1 MHEEEG
7 RTRFAPLTAL
17 GGVHAPGRMGSR
29 GAALLVALPLLLI
42 VTLLGITGMR
52 NTLMQERMAGNLR
65 DRNLAFQA
73 AEAALRE
80 GERRASNVASPPVGF
95 DPTDNSQWETV
106 FVDNNG
112 GTPYS
117 IDIEGLAAR
126 PRYFVEEL
134 ADMPGGGCPQGQ
146 VCDVEFGAME
156 TRSLFRIT
164 ARGVGGSEDAVV
176 ILQTTVMQ

>member
-1 MHEEEG
+1 MRKAEAGTMLTTLAG
-7 RTRFAPLTAL
+7 RT
-17 GGVHAPGRMGSR
+17 GSR

-80 GERRASNVASPPVGF
+80 GERVAPNSAGPPVGF
-95 DPTDNSQWETV
+95 DPTEIANWETLFVDDNS
-106 FVDNNG
+106 
-112 GTPYS
+112 GTDYS
-117 IDIEGLAAR
+117 TDIEGLAAR

-134 ADMPGGGCPQGQ
+134 ADIPVDDCPEGQ

-156 TRSLFRIT
+156 TRSLFRVT

-176 ILQTTVMQ
+176 ILQSIVMQ